1 MNYIIATSIK
11 RVIIATFIN
20 IIAKNIISTLIEN
33 VIATLTIKIIA
44 TLIESGITIVIAVL
58 VGKEITRARFDCYY
72 YQSREVV
79 S

>member
-1 MNYIIATSIK
+1 MIIATLNNT
-11 RVIIATFIN
+11 IATFIE
-20 IIAKNIISTLIEN
+20 S
-33 VIATLTIKIIA
+33 VIATLTIKIIV
-44 TLIESGITIVIAVL
+44 TLIKSGITIVIAVL